1 MSRSLRPTHA
11 AAWGALALAA
21 TLTGCVSFPSTAR
34 PVEPAAISRD
44 RGWIATGPVT
54 PIRQQAARDCGPAAL
69 AMVARFWGRPI
80 ALHDATVVAEARSG
94 GRGARLGALRDLARR
109 RGLTAF
115 AIRADRATLVHEL
128 ERGRPVVVGLLRAR
142 GDRRLSHFEVVVG
155 FHPARREVATIDPA
169 GGLGIRQWRELA
181 AEWNPAGRPALVVL
195 GPSGPRSSRKRPA
208 SEQPIASQPATATRG
223 SR

>member
-21 TLTGCVSFPSTAR
+21 ALTGCVRSFPSSAR
-34 PVEPAAISRD
+34 PVEPSTISRD
-44 RGWIATGPVT
+44 SGWIAAGPVT

-80 ALHDATVVAEARSG
+80 ALRDATVVAEARSG
-94 GRGARLGALRDLARR
+94 GRGAKLGALRDLARS

-115 AIRADRATLVHEL
+115 AIRADRTTLVHEL

-142 GDRRLSHFEVVVG
+142 GSRRLSHFEVVVG
-155 FHPARREVATIDPA
+155 FHPTRREVATIDPA
-169 GGLGIRQWRELA
+169 GGFGIRQWRDLA
-181 AEWNPAGRPALVVL
+181 AEWDPAGRPALVVL
-195 GPSGPRSSRKRPA
+195 GPSEKSPRR
-208 SEQPIASQPATATRG
+208 SETAPGATA
-223 SR
+223 SAP

>member
-1 MSRSLRPTHA
+1 MGERCQRPAPRTA
-11 AAWGALALAA
+11 VWGVLALAA
-21 TLTGCVSFPSTAR
+21 AGCVSFPSTAR
-34 PVEPAAISRD
+34 PAEPATITRE
-44 RGWIATGPVT
+44 RGWIAAGRVT

-80 ALHDATVVAEARSG
+80 ALRDATVVAEARSG
-94 GRGARLGALRDLARR
+94 GRGAKLGALRDLARS

-142 GDRRLSHFEVVVG
+142 GSRRLSHFEVVVG

-169 GGLGIRQWRELA
+169 GGFGIRQWRDLA
-181 AEWNPAGRPALVVL
+181 AEWDPAGRPALVVL
-195 GPSGPRSSRKRPA
+195 GPSGKPTRWS
-208 SEQPIASQPATATRG
+208 ATPVGAAAP
-223 SR
+223 